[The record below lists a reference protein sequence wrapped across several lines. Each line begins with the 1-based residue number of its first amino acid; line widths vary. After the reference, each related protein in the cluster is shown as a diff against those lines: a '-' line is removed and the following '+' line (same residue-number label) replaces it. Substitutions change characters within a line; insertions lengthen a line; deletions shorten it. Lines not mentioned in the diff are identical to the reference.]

1 MYEILESNKP
11 FEIAAQDLESAVKAH
26 GFGIL
31 HIHDLGTT
39 LRDKGF
45 DFEPSCQVFE
55 ICNPAQAENV
65 MAIDMR
71 LNMALPCRI
80 SVYTEAGKVKI
91 GYIKPA
97 EMLSG
102 LSKDPSLNQIAYE
115 VEAAMK
121 DIISDAV

>member
-55 ICNPAQAENV
+55 IW
-65 MAIDMR
+65 
-71 LNMALPCRI
+71 NMALPCRI